1 MTFADLFSND
11 AEPLRNPDQ
20 GAGTSVL
27 ERPETKESPVRDD
40 GGDADRFAHYVS
52 KDRIAESRATGRPVV
67 ALCGKVW
74 VPKHDP
80 SKYPVCPDC
89 KRIYEE
95 MTRCAAAGYT
105 LAPLSE
111 GSCRRRRL
119 RGVTGG
125 PGRPTLSLTTFDGSR
140 QREPSMDYFA

>member
-1 MTFADLFSND
+1 MTFAEMFVDD

-80 SKYPVCPDC
+80 SKYPVCPGGIWLPSARGA
-89 KRIYEE
+89 KMVTE
-95 MTRCAAAGYT
+95 
-105 LAPLSE
+105 PKS
-111 GSCRRRRL
+111 RR
-119 RGVTGG
+119 
-125 PGRPTLSLTTFDGSR
+125 S
-140 QREPSMDYFA
+140 A

>member
-52 KDRIAESRATGRPVV
+52 CLLYTS
-67 ALCGKVW
+67 
-74 VPKHDP
+74 P
-80 SKYPVCPDC
+80 SPRD
-89 KRIYEE
+89 
-95 MTRCAAAGYT
+95 TR
-105 LAPLSE
+105 
-111 GSCRRRRL
+111 
-119 RGVTGG
+119 
-125 PGRPTLSLTTFDGSR
+125 
-140 QREPSMDYFA
+140 

>member
-1 MTFADLFSND
+1 MTFAEMFVDD

-67 ALCGKVW
+67 ALCGKVGC
-74 VPKHDP
+74 P
-80 SKYPVCPDC
+80 STIRPS
-89 KRIYEE
+89 
-95 MTRCAAAGYT
+95 TRF
-105 LAPLSE
+105 APTAS
-111 GSCRRRRL
+111 GFTRK
-119 RGVTGG
+119 
-125 PGRPTLSLTTFDGSR
+125 
-140 QREPSMDYFA
+140 

>member
-89 KRIYEE
+89 KRIYVY
-95 MTRCAAAGYT
+95 RPFCGAGGFWWAPHSVGWCLLRRVWVAAG
-105 LAPLSE
+105 AGPLDF
-111 GSCRRRRL
+111 
-119 RGVTGG
+119 
-125 PGRPTLSLTTFDGSR
+125 PD
-140 QREPSMDYFA
+140 M

>member
-1 MTFADLFSND
+1 MTFAEMFVDD

-67 ALCGKVW
+67 VFQCNRVGAVRGGG
-74 VPKHDP
+74 
-80 SKYPVCPDC
+80 
-89 KRIYEE
+89 
-95 MTRCAAAGYT
+95 AGH
-105 LAPLSE
+105 
-111 GSCRRRRL
+111 RDRH
-119 RGVTGG
+119 
-125 PGRPTLSLTTFDGSR
+125 
-140 QREPSMDYFA
+140 

>member
-1 MTFADLFSND
+1 MTFAELFAND

-95 MTRCAAAGYT
+95 MTR
-105 LAPLSE
+105 
-111 GSCRRRRL
+111 
-119 RGVTGG
+119 
-125 PGRPTLSLTTFDGSR
+125 
-140 QREPSMDYFA
+140 

>member
-20 GAGTSVL
+20 GAGASVL

-40 GGDADRFAHYVS
+40 GGDAGGFAHYVS

-74 VPKHDP
+74 VPEAASP

-95 MTRCAAAGYT
+95 MTR
-105 LAPLSE
+105 
-111 GSCRRRRL
+111 
-119 RGVTGG
+119 
-125 PGRPTLSLTTFDGSR
+125 
-140 QREPSMDYFA
+140 

>member
-1 MTFADLFSND
+1 MTFAEMFVDD

-20 GAGTSVL
+20 GAGT
-27 ERPETKESPVRDD
+27 SPVRDD

-95 MTRCAAAGYT
+95 MTR
-105 LAPLSE
+105 
-111 GSCRRRRL
+111 
-119 RGVTGG
+119 
-125 PGRPTLSLTTFDGSR
+125 
-140 QREPSMDYFA
+140 